1 MDLANYGDVIY
12 VARGVYKH
20 FGIYS
25 GEGRKER
32 VIHYVKQEGGDVFD
46 CCSGRVAE
54 TSLKEFLDGDS
65 EYCVFAF
72 EDPDVLDKL
81 RDLFCASFNPFSRR
95 SPADIG
101 AEIISDAVSFL
112 FDIEPEE
119 EERDFY
125 SPQETV
131 ERARSCIGQGEYDLL
146 TQNCEHF
153 AMWCKTGAKESAQV
167 ERLEEILQ
175 GNVVRLLG

>member
-1 MDLANYGDVIY
+1 MDKAEYGDVIY
-12 VARGVYKH
+12 VDRGMYKH

-25 GEGRKER
+25 GEGRKES
-32 VIHYVKQEGGDVFD
+32 VIHYVKQEGGDVLD

-54 TSLKEFLDGDS
+54 TSLKKFLGGDS
-65 EYCVFAF
+65 EYCVFEF

-81 RDLFCASFNPFSRR
+81 SDLFCASLNPFSRR

-101 AEIISDAVSFL
+101 AEILGDAVSFL
-112 FDIEPEE
+112 FDIEQDEE
-119 EERDFY
+119 KRRIY
-125 SPQETV
+125 SSQETV

-153 AMWCKTGAKESAQV
+153 AMWCKTGEKESAQV

>member
-1 MDLANYGDVIY
+1 MDKANYGDVIY
-12 VARGVYKH
+12 VDRGVYKH

-32 VIHYVKQEGGDVFD
+32 VIHYVKQEGGGVFD

-54 TSLKEFLDGDS
+54 TSLKKFLDGDS
-65 EYCVFAF
+65 EYCVFKF
-72 EDPDVLDKL
+72 EDLDVLDKL
-81 RDLFCASFNPFSRR
+81 KDCFFASFNPFSKQKAL
-95 SPADIG
+95 SLG
-101 AEIISDAVSFL
+101 AEIISDTVSFL
-112 FDIEPEE
+112 FDIEE
-119 EERDFY
+119 EERLY

-153 AMWCKTGAKESAQV
+153 AMWCKTGEKESAQV

>member
-1 MDLANYGDVIY
+1 MDQAKYGDVIF
-12 VARGVYKH
+12 VDRGLYKH

-32 VIHYVKQEGGDVFD
+32 VIHYVEQDGSGVFD
-46 CCSGRVAE
+46 GCKGVVAE

-65 EYCVFAF
+65 EYCVFEF
-72 EDPDVLDKL
+72 EDLDVLDKL
-81 RDLFCASFNPFSRR
+81 KDCFFASFNPFSKKKAL
-95 SPADIG
+95 SLG
-101 AEIISDAVSFL
+101 AEIISDTVSFL
-112 FDIEPEE
+112 FDLEKE
-119 EERDFY
+119 EERLY

-167 ERLEEILQ
+167 ERLEELLG
-175 GNVVRLLG
+175 GNVLRIFV